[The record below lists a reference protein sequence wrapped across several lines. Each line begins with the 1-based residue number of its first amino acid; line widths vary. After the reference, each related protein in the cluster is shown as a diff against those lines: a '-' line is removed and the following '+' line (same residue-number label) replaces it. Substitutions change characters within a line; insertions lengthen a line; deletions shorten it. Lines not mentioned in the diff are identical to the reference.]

1 LSRKQNDMKSERL
14 SDQVSGYIRQD
25 ILNEKY
31 KAGEKIP
38 TERELMET
46 YTVGRSTVR
55 EAIKSLAMAGI
66 LKVQQGNGTFVN
78 EENPSQTID
87 QRLKNADFDEI
98 NAVRKLLEEEIV
110 KLAVEHHTGE
120 QLKEMEQQLAL
131 RKQAIADEDRQQCTN
146 ADIAFHTAIAKA
158 SSNKVLLSLYQH
170 FTQTIRSFF
179 SQREMRG
186 IGHFAMSHYLHE
198 DLYKAIKNKRKKQAL
213 EIIKYILDNNY

>member
-1 LSRKQNDMKSERL
+1 MKSERL

>member
-1 LSRKQNDMKSERL
+1 MKSERL

-110 KLAVEHHTGE
+110 KLAVEHHTTE

-170 FTQTIRSFF
+170 FTQTMRSFF